1 MIARGRNSLLVICG
15 SVFLALGIVGVVV
28 PVLPT
33 TPFLLLA
40 AACYARGSR
49 RLHDALMRSRF
60 PGRYIRD
67 YREGKGL
74 TRSAKAVLLFTLWLT
89 IGYSALAVV
98 EGTLLQALLFAIAT
112 AVSIHLLALPTRR
125 R

>member
-1 MIARGRNSLLVICG
+1 MIGRGRSSLLIAIG
-15 SVFLALGIVGVVV
+15 SISLALGIVGVFI

-67 YREGKGL
+67 YREGRGL
-74 TRSAKAVLLFTLWLT
+74 TRGMKAALLITLWLT

-98 EGTLLQALLFAIAT
+98 EGVLLPALLIAIAV
-112 AVSIHLLALPTRR
+112 AVSIHLLTLPSRR